1 MSIQET
7 LEDILAELTPEHLRS
22 TVLSIAATQARD
34 NRSSVSLSD
43 LMDALTGGRDLGS
56 GAEGWAAYLKLKKAI
71 SDTVLSIPH
80 MRFIEGDS

>member
-22 TVLSIAATQARD
+22 TVLSIAATQASD
-34 NRSSVSLSD
+34 NRSAVSLSD
-43 LMDALTGGRDLGS
+43 LMDALTKGRDLGT
-56 GAEGWAAYLKLKKAI
+56 GAEGWAAFLKLKKAI
-71 SDTVLSIPH
+71 SNTVLSIPQ